1 MFRILKGAVP
11 AVVAVTI
18 AVVASAGASTNG
30 SAHAAKAR
38 GGDDGFETVH
48 LRLDPSSSQLAGCM
62 PSSRIDVYVDLTT
75 DLIGADIV
83 RVKAR
88 HLAPNRDYTLFFL
101 EQAAS
106 PFGAAEYFGDI
117 STDKY
122 GNASNKFK
130 LIAEEAFSSTI
141 VNGQRKLVN
150 LDQMGAWFADPA
162 EDDFCLHDDPQ
173 QVTPFDGDFEAG
185 VQAFNS
191 RNSQGLP
198 S

>member
-1 MFRILKGAVP
+1 MLRFLKPAVP
-11 AVVAVTI
+11 AVLAVSI
-18 AVVASAGASTNG
+18 AVAASAGASTHG
-30 SAHAAKAR
+30 ASAHAATAK
-38 GGDDGFETVH
+38 GNDDFETVH
-48 LRLDPSSSQLAGCM
+48 LRLDPSSPQLASCM
-62 PSSRIDVYVDLTT
+62 PNSRIDVYVDLTT

-122 GNASNKFK
+122 GNGSNKFK
-130 LIAEEAFSSTI
+130 LIAEEAFSST
-141 VNGQRKLVN
+141 LVDGKRQLVDLN
-150 LDQMGAWFADPA
+150 QIGAWFADPA
-162 EDDFCLHDDPQ
+162 EDDFCLHDSPQ
-173 QVTPFDGDFEAG
+173 IVTPFDGDKEAG

-191 RNSQGLP
+191 RNATPLP
-198 S
+198 

>member
-1 MFRILKGAVP
+1 MFRILKTAVP
-11 AVVAVTI
+11 AVVAVSI
-18 AVVASAGASTNG
+18 AVVASAGASTDG

-38 GGDDGFETVH
+38 QSDDFDTVH
-48 LRLDPSSSQLAGCM
+48 VRLDPSSSQLASCM
-62 PSSRIDVYVDLTT
+62 PNGRIDVYVDLTT

-117 STDKY
+117 STDKN
-122 GNASNKFK
+122 GNAYNKFK
-130 LIAEEAFSSTI
+130 LIAEEAFSSTL
-141 VNGQRKLVN
+141 VNGKRQLVDLN
-150 LDQMGAWFADPA
+150 QLGAWFADPA
-162 EDDFCLHDDPQ
+162 EDDFCIHDDPQ
-173 QVTPFDGDFEAG
+173 IVTPFDGDKEAG

-191 RNSQGLP
+191 RNSTPLP
-198 S
+198 

>member
-1 MFRILKGAVP
+1 MFRILKTAVP
-11 AVVAVTI
+11 AVVAVTV
-18 AVVASAGASTNG
+18 AVVASAGASTDG

-38 GGDDGFETVH
+38 QSDDFKTVH
-48 LRLDPSSSQLAGCM
+48 VRLDPSSSQLASCM
-62 PSSRIDVYVDLTT
+62 PNARIDVYVGLTT

-88 HLAPNRDYTLFFL
+88 HLAPNRDYTLFLL

-117 STDKY
+117 STDKN
-122 GNASNKFK
+122 GNARNTFK
-130 LIAEEAFSSTI
+130 LIAEEAFSST
-141 VNGQRKLVN
+141 LVDGKRQLVDLN
-150 LDQMGAWFADPA
+150 QLGAWFADPA

-173 QVTPFDGDFEAG
+173 IVTPFDGDKEAG

-191 RNSQGLP
+191 RNSNPLP
-198 S
+198 

>member
-1 MFRILKGAVP
+1 
-11 AVVAVTI
+11 
-18 AVVASAGASTNG
+18 
-30 SAHAAKAR
+30 
-38 GGDDGFETVH
+38 
-48 LRLDPSSSQLAGCM
+48 M
-62 PSSRIDVYVDLTT
+62 PNSRIDVYVDLTT
-75 DLIGADIV
+75 DLVGYDTV
-83 RVKAR
+83 RVRAR

-117 STDKY
+117 STDKH
-122 GNASNKFK
+122 GDASNKFK

-162 EDDFCLHDDPQ
+162 EDDFCLNDNPQ
-173 QVTPFDGDFEAG
+173 TVTPFDGDFEAG

-191 RNSQGLP
+191 RNSTPLP
-198 S
+198 

>member
-11 AVVAVTI
+11 AVIAVTI
-18 AVVASAGASTNG
+18 AVVASAGASTHG

-38 GGDDGFETVH
+38 SGNDDNFETVH
-48 LRLDPSSSQLAGCM
+48 LRLDPSSSQLASCM
-62 PSSRIDVYVDLTT
+62 PNSRIDVYVDLTT

-117 STDKY
+117 STDKN
-122 GNASNKFK
+122 GNAYNKFK
-130 LIAEEAFSSTI
+130 LIAEEAFSSTL
-141 VNGQRKLVN
+141 VNGKRQLVDLN
-150 LDQMGAWFADPA
+150 QIGAWFADPA
-162 EDDFCLHDDPQ
+162 EDDFCLHDNPQ
-173 QVTPFDGDFEAG
+173 IVTPFDGDKEAG

-191 RNSQGLP
+191 RNATPLP
-198 S
+198 